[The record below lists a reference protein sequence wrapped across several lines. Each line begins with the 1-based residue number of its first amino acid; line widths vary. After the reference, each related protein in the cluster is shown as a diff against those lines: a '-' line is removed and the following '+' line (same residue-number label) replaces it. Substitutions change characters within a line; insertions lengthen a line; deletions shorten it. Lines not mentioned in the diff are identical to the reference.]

1 MKNSKDFDQK
11 SEKKWKKSEKNQNFR
26 QKKSKICQK
35 AQQGVFFGKKV
46 KKYLSQKIAKNQK
59 TVITEFKN

>member
-35 AQQGVFFGKKV
+35 AQRRAFFGKKV
-46 KKYLSQKIAKNQK
+46 KKYLSQKIAKNRK
-59 TVITEFKN
+59 TVMKQLKN